1 MEDFIFYDYV
11 YTSEELD
18 HLKSFSYD
26 ENNDRW
32 GRIDGD
38 YVFGNRDII
47 AGNFE
52 IPAVS
57 KLFEAYIDYLP
68 EIAADQFK
76 TGLKS
81 VGAGIICDIKL
92 ARYKVGNDVTWHSE
106 DWAHLT
112 HQYSN
117 ERIKRQFTCITSL
130 NDNFVGGETEFS
142 AGTLI
147 NPEENK
153 TLIFPAHWEFA
164 HRGREVTEGTKYVY
178 INHIWF

>member
-1 MEDFIFYDYV
+1 M
-11 YTSEELD
+11 
-18 HLKSFSYD
+18 
-26 ENNDRW
+26 
-32 GRIDGD
+32 
-38 YVFGNRDII
+38 
-47 AGNFE
+47 
-52 IPAVS
+52 
-57 KLFEAYIDYLP
+57 
-68 EIAADQFK
+68 
-76 TGLKS
+76 
-81 VGAGIICDIKL
+81 
-92 ARYKVGNDVTWHSE
+92 TWHSG

-117 ERIKRQFTCITSL
+117 ERIKRQFTCITYL